1 MKKPKM
7 FTYGFIKWLSAIC
20 FMLSFIVINVTNIS
34 AEEAEIDT
42 SLFKYEENEDGTI
55 TITGYNGTDETVVIP
70 SEIDGKNVSIIGEK
84 SFYENMNIKYLTV
97 SDGINIIDTYAFRL
111 CENLESVILPES
123 LSFINSL
130 AFAGCYDLKSIK
142 FPNTLESIGLDS
154 FSFCTKLEKIDLP
167 ILNSLCPRAFEFCSN
182 LKEVNCKDGL
192 KMINLRMFSGCIKLE
207 KVIIPDSVKIIEGYI
222 GEITENPNTVI
233 YANSN
238 SYARKYANQ
247 KGIKF
252 SCLNFHDWDNGT
264 ITLEPTVKSNGKKL
278 FVCTA
283 CKLQKT
289 QEISKLVLPQS
300 GDQIIDPSTN
310 NTYHVTNSTITNGT
324 VKFIKTTIINSTI
337 SIPDTININGVKFRV
352 TSVAKDAFKN
362 NRKIKKITIGKNI
375 KSIGSN
381 AFSGCKNLKTIIVKS
396 KQIQSVGKN
405 AFKGIYKNAKIKIPK
420 KKMKLYKSIFNKK
433 GQKKSVKLVK

>member
-1 MKKPKM
+1 MKKNKM

-154 FSFCTKLEKIDLP
+154 FSFAQ
-167 ILNSLCPRAFEFCSN
+167 N
-182 LKEVNCKDGL
+182 
-192 KMINLRMFSGCIKLE
+192 
-207 KVIIPDSVKIIEGYI
+207 
-222 GEITENPNTVI
+222 
-233 YANSN
+233 
-238 SYARKYANQ
+238 
-247 KGIKF
+247 
-252 SCLNFHDWDNGT
+252 
-264 ITLEPTVKSNGKKL
+264 
-278 FVCTA
+278 
-283 CKLQKT
+283 
-289 QEISKLVLPQS
+289 
-300 GDQIIDPSTN
+300 
-310 NTYHVTNSTITNGT
+310 
-324 VKFIKTTIINSTI
+324 
-337 SIPDTININGVKFRV
+337 
-352 TSVAKDAFKN
+352 
-362 NRKIKKITIGKNI
+362 
-375 KSIGSN
+375 
-381 AFSGCKNLKTIIVKS
+381 
-396 KQIQSVGKN
+396 
-405 AFKGIYKNAKIKIPK
+405 
-420 KKMKLYKSIFNKK
+420 
-433 GQKKSVKLVK
+433 